1 MLEEQLKE
9 IWKDTSTKAQIN
21 FDLARLMIDLQH
33 KTDRIEGNIRARD
46 RREIIA
52 SLIGIVIFS
61 YFAYEIPFPITKV
74 ACLLAVLIF
83 IFIIY
88 KLRRARKELVAVN
101 MTSSF
106 REQLQEQKIFFKNQQ
121 QLLQSVLWWYLLP
134 PFVMNIIFIVGIGD
148 PAAYDWSPA
157 LLDLLPITPREKV
170 GTLVS
175 VAVFYGFVYWLNRRS
190 AKSVYPPVIQELERV
205 QAQLDD

>member
-1 MLEEQLKE
+1 MLEQQLKV
-9 IWKDTSTKAQIN
+9 IWKDTSAKAQIN

-46 RREIIA
+46 RREIVA

-88 KLRRARKELVAVN
+88 KLRRTRKQMVAVN
-101 MTSSF
+101 MASSF
-106 REQLQEQKIFFKNQQ
+106 REQLQQQKIFFKNQQ

-134 PFVMNIIFIVGIGD
+134 PFVMNIIFIIGIGD

-157 LLDLLPITPREKV
+157 LLDLLPITPREKI
-170 GTLVS
+170 GSLV
-175 VAVFYGFVYWLNRRS
+175 ALALFYGFVYLLNQRS

>member
-1 MLEEQLKE
+1 MLEQQLKE
-9 IWKDTSTKAQIN
+9 LWKDTSTKAQIN
-21 FDLARLMIDLQH
+21 FDLARLMIDLQY

-46 RREIIA
+46 RREIVA

-88 KLRRARKELVAVN
+88 KLRRARKEMVAVN
-101 MTSSF
+101 MASSF
-106 REQLQEQKIFFKNQQ
+106 REQLQQQKIFFKNQQ

-148 PAAYDWSPA
+148 PVAYDWSPA

-170 GTLVS
+170 GTLVTVS
-175 VAVFYGFVYWLNRRS
+175 IFYGFVYWLNRRA
-190 AKSVYPPVIQELERV
+190 AKNVYPPVIQELERV
-205 QAQLDD
+205 QGQLDD

>member
-101 MTSSF
+101 MASSF